1 MEELLANTESVLKK
15 YISCKKKVQDNKE
28 EVYSK
33 SSTTKVAPELFQKKF
48 LPIAAQIWA
57 YRDLL
62 HAIMRKAAIDVVVED
77 IESYYSQ
84 ILPGHFEDLSS
95 EGENQMLFAIVAKTR
110 DWVITISKGNFLAFV
125 GDSKTNH
132 ISLYEYRERLSSDN
146 FRTLYERRKRFREHA
161 LHLTD
166 DHIDKFN
173 FEEMIPYIERFINNE
188 FESIISRG
196 EKANES
202 YANKRSF

>member
-15 YISCKKKVQDNKE
+15 YIACKKTAQDNKE
-28 EVYSK
+28 DISRK
-33 SSTTKVAPELFQKKF
+33 SRKTKVPPELFQRKF

-95 EGENQMLFAIVAKTR
+95 EGENLMLFAIVAKTR
-110 DWVITISKGNFLAFV
+110 DRVITISKGNFLAFV

-132 ISLYEYRERLSSDN
+132 INVYEYTEMRSADN

-188 FESIISRG
+188 LESIISRG

-202 YANKRSF
+202 YANKCSS

>member
-1 MEELLANTESVLKK
+1 MEDLLANTESVLKK
-15 YISCKKKVQDNKE
+15 YISCKKTAQDNKE
-28 EVYSK
+28 YIPSK
-33 SSTTKVAPELFQKKF
+33 SRTTKVTPELFQKKF

-77 IESYYSQ
+77 IETYYSN

-95 EGENQMLFAIVAKTR
+95 EGENFMLFAIAAKNR
-110 DWVITISKGNFLAFV
+110 DRVVSISKGNFLAFC
-125 GDSKTNH
+125 GDSKTNR
-132 ISLYEYRERLSSDN
+132 ISLYEYRETRSSDN

-188 FESIISRG
+188 LESIISRG
-196 EKANES
+196 EKANDS
-202 YANKRSF
+202 YAKKR